1 MTNTQSGRT
10 ITDGVQL
17 FQTSKT
23 NAANVGD
30 IVLGTVSGS
39 ILIESITAK
48 TVATHANLDSIEVVG
63 GASDA
68 VIFITALVGVKT
80 SLDAIDKQ
88 VSWTG
93 AVELGAAK
101 TIICTFAGAGA
112 GSVTVLFTIKYRSI
126 TPNSFLT

>member
-1 MTNTQSGRT
+1 MGNTQSGRA
-10 ITDGVQL
+10 INDGVQL
-17 FQTSKT
+17 FQVSKT

-30 IVLGTVSGS
+30 ITLGTVAGS

-48 TVATHANLDSIEVVG
+48 TVVTHANLDSIEVVG

-68 VIFITALVGVKT
+68 VVFITAAVGVKT
-80 SLDAIDKQ
+80 SLDGVDKQ

-112 GSVTVLFTIKYRSI
+112 GSVTILFTIKYRAV